1 MTVNG
6 KRYEGLV
13 EPRLSLADFLR
24 DQLGLTGTHL
34 GCEQG
39 ICGSCTVLFNGET
52 VRSCLLLAV
61 QAQGG
66 AILTVE
72 GLAAKADNG
81 EPLHPIQQGFIE
93 TLGFQCGFCTPGFLI
108 TIYEFL
114 GENPSPSEDGNKGAV
129 ERQSVPLHGLS
140 KYCCRRPVGGGASQ
154 GKVGSVMASILRLKD
169 IGKVWHIERTQ
180 EQVVALGGI
189 SLDVEQGEFLVFVG
203 PSGCGKS
210 TLLQIIAGL
219 EEPGSGTVDVS
230 RSVDGQKQTGMVF
243 QEFALFPWRTVL
255 ENIVFGPEVRSVPRA
270 QREANAQ
277 KLIELVHLRGFEH
290 RYPHELSGGMR
301 QRVAL
306 ARALANDPAILLFDE
321 PLASLDAQTRKVL
334 QVELVRIWQET
345 KRTFIYV
352 THGLDEAV
360 LLGDRVVLFTARPG
374 RIKEIVPVRLP
385 RPRSIT
391 GRGEVELL
399 EYLSEQIRDEVER
412 SLKAEGLT

>member
-1 MTVNG
+1 
-6 KRYEGLV
+6 
-13 EPRLSLADFLR
+13 
-24 DQLGLTGTHL
+24 
-34 GCEQG
+34 
-39 ICGSCTVLFNGET
+39 
-52 VRSCLLLAV
+52 
-61 QAQGG
+61 
-66 AILTVE
+66 
-72 GLAAKADNG
+72 
-81 EPLHPIQQGFIE
+81 
-93 TLGFQCGFCTPGFLI
+93 
-108 TIYEFL
+108 
-114 GENPSPSEDGNKGAV
+114 
-129 ERQSVPLHGLS
+129 
-140 KYCCRRPVGGGASQ
+140 
-154 GKVGSVMASILRLKD
+154 MATILRLKD
-169 IGKVWHIERTQ
+169 IAKVWHIERTK

-189 SLDVEQGEFLVFVG
+189 SLEVEQGEFLVFVG

-219 EEPGSGTVDVS
+219 EEPASGTIDVS

-270 QREANAQ
+270 HREANAQ

-306 ARALANDPAILLFDE
+306 APAILLFDE

-334 QVELVRIWQET
+334 QAELVRIWQET

-374 RIKEIVPVRLP
+374 RIKEVVPVRLP

>member
-1 MTVNG
+1 M
-6 KRYEGLV
+6 
-13 EPRLSLADFLR
+13 A
-24 DQLGLTGTHL
+24 
-34 GCEQG
+34 
-39 ICGSCTVLFNGET
+39 
-52 VRSCLLLAV
+52 
-61 QAQGG
+61 
-66 AILTVE
+66 
-72 GLAAKADNG
+72 
-81 EPLHPIQQGFIE
+81 
-93 TLGFQCGFCTPGFLI
+93 TL
-108 TIYEFL
+108 
-114 GENPSPSEDGNKGAV
+114 
-129 ERQSVPLHGLS
+129 
-140 KYCCRRPVGGGASQ
+140 
-154 GKVGSVMASILRLKD
+154 LRLKD
-169 IGKVWHIERTQ
+169 IRKVWHIERTK

-189 SLDVEQGEFLVFVG
+189 TLEVEQGEFLVLVG

-219 EEPGSGTVDVS
+219 EEAESGSLEVT

-243 QEFALFPWRTVL
+243 QEYALFPWRTVL

-270 QREANAQ
+270 ERESNAQ
-277 KLIELVHLRGFEH
+277 KLIDLVHLRGFEN

-334 QVELVRIWQET
+334 QIELVRIWQET

-352 THGLDEAV
+352 THALEEAV
-360 LLGDRVVLFTARPG
+360 MLGDRVVLFTARPG
-374 RIKEIVPVRLP
+374 SIKEIVPVRLP

-399 EYLSEQIRDEVER
+399 AYLSEQIREEVER

>member
-1 MTVNG
+1 MTTI
-6 KRYEGLV
+6 
-13 EPRLSLADFLR
+13 LSLK
-24 DQLGLTGTHL
+24 
-34 GCEQG
+34 E
-39 ICGSCTVLFNGET
+39 
-52 VRSCLLLAV
+52 
-61 QAQGG
+61 
-66 AILTVE
+66 
-72 GLAAKADNG
+72 
-81 EPLHPIQQGFIE
+81 
-93 TLGFQCGFCTPGFLI
+93 
-108 TIYEFL
+108 
-114 GENPSPSEDGNKGAV
+114 
-129 ERQSVPLHGLS
+129 
-140 KYCCRRPVGGGASQ
+140 
-154 GKVGSVMASILRLKD
+154 
-169 IGKVWHIERTQ
+169 IGKVWHIERTK

-189 SLDVEQGEFLVFVG
+189 SLDVQEGEFLVFVG

-219 EEPGSGTVDVS
+219 EEPGSGTLEVG
-230 RSVDGQKQTGMVF
+230 RALAAQKQTGMVF
-243 QEFALFPWRTVL
+243 QEYALFPWRTVL

-270 QREANAQ
+270 EREAHAQ
-277 KLIELVHLRGFEH
+277 KLIDLVHLKGFEH

-352 THGLDEAV
+352 THALEEAV

-374 RIKEIVPVRLP
+374 RIKEIVPVKLP

-391 GRGEVELL
+391 GPNEVKLL
-399 EYLSEQIRDEVER
+399 EYLSERIREEVER